1 MKTRPSL
8 CAINTLNSL
17 RKVGYIRVLVDSL
30 AITCSVCVWGGGWCS
45 IVVIKSFSDD
55 RRMGNVASLVRFV
68 YFLADLNPENF
79 TLSSA
84 RIYIP
89 RTTRPYFK
97 VISLSHPRLCLAGLR
112 DCEDSL

>member
-1 MKTRPSL
+1 MRNKYIKLLAESRLHTCTRRQLSDHL
-8 CAINTLNSL
+8 QC
-17 RKVGYIRVLVDSL
+17 
-30 AITCSVCVWGGGWCS
+30 VCVWGGGWCS